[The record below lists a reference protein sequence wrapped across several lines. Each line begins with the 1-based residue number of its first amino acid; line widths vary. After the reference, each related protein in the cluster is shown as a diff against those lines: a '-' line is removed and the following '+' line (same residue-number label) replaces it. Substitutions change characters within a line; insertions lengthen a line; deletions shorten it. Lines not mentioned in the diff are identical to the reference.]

1 MIDLPFPRNNIV
13 DESIVKLES
22 TYTPEPNGN
31 AHLKN
36 ICKEL
41 EQTKIE
47 LFKIKDNMHTLR
59 EALNSLIRKIKNKE
73 TIIKPADKCSII
85 VVMLPDYYCNICQSH
100 ISDTSSYRVLND
112 TDPCSNI
119 VQQRVTQF
127 ANIQING
134 NIKRI

>member
-31 AHLKN
+31 AHLGN

-41 EQTKIE
+41 EQTKTE

-59 EALNSLIRKIKNKE
+59 EGLNSLI
-73 TIIKPADKCSII
+73 II
-85 VVMLPDYYCNICQSH
+85 
-100 ISDTSSYRVLND
+100 
-112 TDPCSNI
+112 
-119 VQQRVTQF
+119 
-127 ANIQING
+127 
-134 NIKRI
+134 